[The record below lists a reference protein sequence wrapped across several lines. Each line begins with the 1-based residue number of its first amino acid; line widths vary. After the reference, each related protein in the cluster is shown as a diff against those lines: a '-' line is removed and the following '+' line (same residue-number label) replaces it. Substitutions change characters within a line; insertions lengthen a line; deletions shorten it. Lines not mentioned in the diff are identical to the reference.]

1 MPAVDEYLR
10 NDLRLVGSLLLGGF
24 KGNFNLSLSALVN
37 LFTLV
42 ALVFL
47 VRVGVLPAKTFLK
60 VASFW
65 YAAGL
70 NSAGPVKL
78 TPAWARRSRL
88 VVASARLTGAERI
101 GSRTRRTALESRD
114 SEKRI
119 LVDVGW
125 VARISCEGERNV
137 GLEESSQLQ
146 SGK

>member
-1 MPAVDEYLR
+1 M
-10 NDLRLVGSLLLGGF
+10 VGSLLLGGF
-24 KGNFNLSLSALVN
+24 KGNFNLSLSALIN

-42 ALVFL
+42 TALVFL

-65 YAAGL
+65 YASGL

-78 TPAWARRSRL
+78 TPALARRSRL
-88 VVASARLTGAERI
+88 VVASARLMGAERI
-101 GSRTRRTALESRD
+101 GSRRAALESTE

-125 VARISCEGERNV
+125 MEG
-137 GLEESSQLQ
+137 
-146 SGK
+146 